1 MKQIKSYTLEADTIE
16 RVKAVAEALRSSDSV
31 AAEVLLNLGYSTM
44 REHRGDVFELLG
56 GVKNGEA
63 ESEV

>member
-1 MKQIKSYTLEADTIE
+1 MKQVKSYTLEADTIE

-44 REHRGDVFELLG
+44 REHRGDIFELFRG
-56 GVKNGEA
+56 SKMN
-63 ESEV
+63 EVEE

>member
-16 RVKAVAEALRSSDSV
+16 RVRAVAEVLRSSDSV
-31 AAEVLLNLGYSTM
+31 AVEVLLNLGYSTM
-44 REHRGDVFELLG
+44 REHRGDVLELLG

-63 ESEV
+63 EPEV